1 MPSKSVLIV
10 DDSSTIRGQLRPI
23 LEEIG
28 MTVVEAG
35 DGDEG
40 LVIARLNTLDLIMVD
55 VHMPKMDGITMIREV
70 RKLPNHEKTP
80 IFVLTTDSS
89 ISRARDAKAAG
100 ATAWIVKPVQDA
112 TLVKGIQKVLGI

>member
-1 MPSKSVLIV
+1 MPLKSVLVV

-23 LEEIG
+23 LEQIG

-35 DGDEG
+35 DGEEG
-40 LVIARLNTLDLIMVD
+40 LVIARLNTVDLIMVD